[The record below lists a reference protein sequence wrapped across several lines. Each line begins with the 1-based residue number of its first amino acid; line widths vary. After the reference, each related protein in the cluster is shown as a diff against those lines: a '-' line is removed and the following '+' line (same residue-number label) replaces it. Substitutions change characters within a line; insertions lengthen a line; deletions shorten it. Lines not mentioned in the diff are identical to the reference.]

1 MLISSFCSNNYLEDC
16 SVIYKKAYFWG
27 CKSYVLSCNFII
39 LLHGSQ
45 YDLYNFYFLKFVA
58 FFFKVWD
65 IIKFVNILW
74 LI

>member
-1 MLISSFCSNNYLEDC
+1 MFYLVTLLYYYMVVSMTYIISN
-16 SVIYKKAYFWG
+16 
-27 CKSYVLSCNFII
+27 
-39 LLHGSQ
+39 
-45 YDLYNFYFLKFVA
+45 FLKFVA